1 MIQNALTSLK
11 PAVKNIL
18 GNKVNTFLALIP
30 VFLGILIY
38 IFLGAWV
45 YGTVMAEG
53 KALIDQYITGDTLSG
68 IVYYLVAA
76 IFTIML
82 YFLINWTFVLIIS
95 LISSP
100 FNDMLSSR
108 VEKMHRGEKLD
119 SFGESFTII
128 GSKFLSTI
136 FNEIKKIAFILI
148 LSIVSLVFGYIP
160 LLTPLS
166 VLITVLLLAIGF
178 IDFSWSRHRLSFGSC
193 FNDLRKHLVGYSF
206 GGGFFFI
213 LISVPIINLIVSPL
227 ATSYFTILWI
237 KNNEPRN

>member
-1 MIQNALTSLK
+1 M
-11 PAVKNIL
+11 
-18 GNKVNTFLALIP
+18 G
-30 VFLGILIY
+30 
-38 IFLGAWV
+38 

-108 VEKMHRGEKLD
+108 VEKIHRGQALD
-119 SFGESFTII
+119 SFGESFTKI
-128 GSKFLSTI
+128 GSKFFSTI
-136 FNEIKKIAFILI
+136 FNEIKKIIFIVVLSLI
-148 LSIVSLVFGYIP
+148 SLVFGYIP

-178 IDFSWSRHRLSFGSC
+178 IDFSWSRHKLSFGSC
-193 FNDLRKHLVGYSF
+193 FNDIRKHFLGYSF

-213 LISVPIINLIVSPL
+213 LISVPIVNLIVSPL

-237 KNNEPRN
+237 KNNESRN